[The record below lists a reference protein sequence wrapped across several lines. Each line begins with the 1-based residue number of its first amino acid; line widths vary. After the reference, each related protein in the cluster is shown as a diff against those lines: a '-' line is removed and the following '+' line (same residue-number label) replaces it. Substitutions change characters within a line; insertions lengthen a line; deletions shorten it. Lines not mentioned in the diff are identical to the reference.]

1 MALGKYELKITLRR
15 LRINMCSVL
24 VSIHCLTKWLLINSF
39 VVMAHMQILMT
50 ASSLAWGTVERA
62 KYAIARENLP
72 LARLYLGYPRGEA
85 RRGGRKEISS
95 L

>member
-1 MALGKYELKITLRR
+1 
-15 LRINMCSVL
+15 MCSVL

-62 KYAIARENLP
+62 KYAIAREKLP
-72 LARLYLGYPRGEA
+72 LAR
-85 RRGGRKEISS
+85 
-95 L
+95 